1 MIRYRTRIV
10 DTKSH
15 GSSSTNLVRTN
26 WREAVTEPITCP
38 VNTQVDERM
47 NNNVRIMGFGELDP
61 FVDNGLSAAI
71 RINDGELLVF
81 KSLGYTDI
89 AVYNML
95 SMIRFGE
102 LPTSHIEYRSDL
114 LLDEIDPSV
123 IKPMA
128 FITNVGP
135 LYGRNELQGYLS
147 SVPDLTITAI
157 TSNNVSKSTVNEI
170 GYFDRVFRPDTS
182 YVAISMTVLTN
193 RVIWPE
199 PTTSK
204 ITFVRHSVEGYTDLF
219 DMIHDTIGDTYNLVS
234 NNTIETLIV
243 NADMYL

>member
-147 SVPDLTITAI
+147 SVPDLTISAI
-157 TSNNVSKSTVNEI
+157 TSNNVSESNVNEI

-193 RVIWPE
+193 HVIWPE
-199 PTTSK
+199 PTTTK